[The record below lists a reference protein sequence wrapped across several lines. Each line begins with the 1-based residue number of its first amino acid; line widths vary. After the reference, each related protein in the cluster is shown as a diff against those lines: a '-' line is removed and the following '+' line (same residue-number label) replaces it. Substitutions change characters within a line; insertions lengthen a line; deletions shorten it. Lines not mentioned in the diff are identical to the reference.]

1 MVERRGRRSAN
12 GASGDGWK
20 KWTGR
25 AAALGVL
32 LVVPAVG
39 LAAATEHVTP
49 ANGPSLVARLKTGV
63 DWTAF
68 GRAGEADATA
78 VSHGGSAEATA
89 ASRWIVDGF
98 ELTGADLYRINC
110 RSCHG
115 PAAQGARSGIPPLV
129 GALEKSL
136 PGEPVAEVR
145 VRHRLV
151 EGGRV
156 MPPFS
161 HLQGE
166 EVNLLLGHLRSLAG
180 QTPSPSA
187 RIHQSAV
194 RVGEHIVKATC
205 QVCHDAVPGPQRQPV
220 DASVL
225 TLSQMTE
232 RFSVAEFVHK
242 VRVGS
247 PDLQVSTKGRM
258 PRFDYLSPEELEAVY
273 VYLVGFPPEAEKP

>member
-1 MVERRGRRSAN
+1 VRRA
-12 GASGDGWK
+12 GAIVGLLALPAVLV
-20 KWTGR
+20 
-25 AAALGVL
+25 AAAS
-32 LVVPAVG
+32 
-39 LAAATEHVTP
+39 EKVTP

-68 GRAGEADATA
+68 GRAGETDATA
-78 VSHGGSAEATA
+78 VSRAEEGAHRAA
-89 ASRWIVDGF
+89 ASGWLVNGF

-115 PAAQGARSGIPPLV
+115 PAAQGSHSGIPPLV
-129 GALEKSL
+129 GALETSL

-151 EGGRV
+151 DGGRV

-161 HLQGE
+161 HLEGE
-166 EVNLLLGHLRSLAG
+166 EVNLLLGHLRSLSG
-180 QTPSPSA
+180 KVKSPDTT
-187 RIHQSAV
+187 IHQSAP
-194 RVGEHIVKATC
+194 RLGEHIVKATC
-205 QVCHDAVPGPQRQPV
+205 QVCHDAVPGPTRQPA
-220 DASVL
+220 DAAVI

-242 VRVGS
+242 VRFGS
-247 PDLQVSTKGRM
+247 PDLTARSKGRM
-258 PRFDYLSPEELEAVY
+258 PRFDYLAPEELEAAY